1 MFSTDAKRSQ
11 TGEHLKKKFVKSIY
25 RTIISE
31 EVHFTKF
38 FIKSFDVPFSAP
50 FFRENDAA
58 ILNEDTRAYKTTH
71 CIVETKRDF
80 FNIFSL
86 KKIVC
91 VCVCESL
98 LKPI

>member
-31 EVHFTKF
+31 KVDFTEF
-38 FIKSFDVPFSAP
+38 FINRSIFRLFLL

-86 KKIVC
+86 KKIVS
-91 VCVCESL
+91 VCV
-98 LKPI
+98 